1 LETFHERNE
10 AAWKALQHARKMH
23 RTFDCQVGSD
33 QIQDRIALME
43 EQSKLLPVM
52 SWTYEKCNLASP
64 LGNGDVTRSK
74 TYSYTQILEAS
85 TEDPNFMTLDRDVLS
100 ELNKESYENQELE
113 SIAVSSNHVLTPGT
127 GPFASNPYYM
137 PVVLA
142 GLPLVNP
149 QDSHFHS
156 LEQSG
161 AYDWFEMDPYQMG
174 PVKWGHQETADGLL
188 DELDQLQT
196 TDYLS
201 QESYMTDPLHLKGLP
216 FLVDEPVG
224 NYPYVFPDQF
234 GLQQ

>member
-1 LETFHERNE
+1 
-10 AAWKALQHARKMH
+10 
-23 RTFDCQVGSD
+23 
-33 QIQDRIALME
+33 
-43 EQSKLLPVM
+43 
-52 SWTYEKCNLASP
+52 
-64 LGNGDVTRSK
+64 
-74 TYSYTQILEAS
+74 
-85 TEDPNFMTLDRDVLS
+85 MTLDRDVLS